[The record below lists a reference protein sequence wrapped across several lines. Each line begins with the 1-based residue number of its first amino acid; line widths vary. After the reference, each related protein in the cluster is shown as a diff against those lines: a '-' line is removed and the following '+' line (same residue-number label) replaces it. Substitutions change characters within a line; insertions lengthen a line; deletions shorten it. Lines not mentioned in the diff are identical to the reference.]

1 MTQSLILLGTVLNP
15 VICQIDVNSFN
26 LNLSIVYMHNWNRKR
41 GNSQCCNP
49 RYEELKKSDISL
61 NSHQ

>member
-26 LNLSIVYMHNWNRKR
+26 LNLSIV
-41 GNSQCCNP
+41 
-49 RYEELKKSDISL
+49 
-61 NSHQ
+61 